1 MMDVLCFH
9 YYLVLL
15 YFTREN
21 ADGLF
26 LLLLLW

>member
-1 MMDVLCFH
+1 MMVVLCFH
-9 YYLVLL
+9 YSIIVL
-15 YFTREN
+15 FTREN